1 MAPKSNPG
9 GPARRLYVWIGLAVL
24 LGWLLVQNTVLLLVM
39 GSRLEW
45 SKVAAQAAAIWRAVE
60 VVTQT
65 VGPQL
70 IGGALLAVGIVSAAA
85 LVVARV
91 GQREARHA

>member
-1 MAPKSNPG
+1 MAPKSRPAS
-9 GPARRLYVWIGLAVL
+9 PARRLYVWIGLAL
-24 LGWLLVQNTVLLLVM
+24 LVGWLLVQNTVLLLVM
-39 GSRLEW
+39 SSRLEW
-45 SKVAAQAAAIWRAVE
+45 SKMATHTTTVWRAVE
-60 VVTQT
+60 VVMQT

-70 IGGALLAVGIVSAAA
+70 IGGALLAIGIVSAAA